1 MLFLYSSVI
10 CLFSLNIMFEEFVHV
25 DPHGTFTQHVASHRL
40 SQFTNPLPC
49 WTFGL
54 CPVFFFIITSS
65 KSLLTP
71 YPLEHTFKS
80 FLGVGLLILKGI
92 WLTGA

>member
-54 CPVFFFIITSS
+54 CPVFFF
-65 KSLLTP
+65 LLLLQAVKVFL
-71 YPLEHTFKS
+71 PLPP
-80 FLGVGLLILKGI
+80 
-92 WLTGA
+92 GAHV